1 MDSGADPNQAS
12 SPGEDGEGRPKKT
25 RTSSTLKYSLPS
37 RLYDV
42 ERHYDIL
49 KAYVSRYSS
58 TSESVKT
65 TDLGAL
71 PGISMDKVARNN
83 KFYVEAGFLI
93 NDGRG
98 AYRPVPQLLEF
109 IKNRKHEMRDK
120 AKENLRSMIGD
131 KWFVNSVRVVLDMT
145 NPAELGNLISGLAYD
160 SDAEPGVED
169 ESLKVL
175 IDLMADA
182 GIVRLTSDD
191 KYEWVDEEGACK
203 PLQSSE
209 GEKTERVEDKAI
221 VSPKTK
227 SDSCS
232 IYDAKEISVVPK
244 ISIQLVLNID
254 RDVPPERIKEIIRAA
269 IEASA
274 DGHQ

>member
-1 MDSGADPNQAS
+1 MDSGADTNQAAS
-12 SPGEDGEGRPKKT
+12 SGEDGERRPKKT
-25 RTSSTLKYSLPS
+25 RVSSTVKYSLPS
-37 RLYDV
+37 RLNDL

-49 KAYVSRYSS
+49 KAYASKYSS
-58 TSESVKT
+58 TSEPVKA

-71 PGISMDKVARNN
+71 PGISVDKVTRNN
-83 KFYVEAGFLI
+83 KFYVEAGFLA

-98 AYRPVPQLLEF
+98 AYRPVPQLLDF
-109 IKNRKHEMRDK
+109 IKNRKHEMKDK

-131 KWFVNSVRVVLDMT
+131 KWFVNSVRVVLDMM
-145 NPAELGNLISGLAYD
+145 NPAELGALISGLAYD

-191 KYEWVDEEGACK
+191 KYEWVDKEGVCK
-203 PLQSSE
+203 PLESSE
-209 GEKTERVEDKAI
+209 GKKTEVVEDKAA

-232 IYDAKEISVVPK
+232 IYETKEISIVPK

-254 RDVPPERIKEIIRAA
+254 KDVPPVRVKEFIRAA

-274 DGHQ
+274 DGH